1 MLLQASHR
9 VFLTCAALAYHLT
22 AQAIAEGELPEQDYS
37 DWYQVEI
44 VVFKPRNKQAN
55 DEIWPLTSLGYPKN
69 MVAVGAIE
77 VKPDSI
83 HQLRQLIEFEKMLPG
98 EPEIMDAALVSFL
111 FEKSS
116 RQQRNQQLLQE
127 ELQDEILLDTQV
139 EGPEEDEIT
148 SPIDHSQLQTILTA
162 PRPEAFRELSTEHFN
177 LTKISGSLRR
187 SSRFDLLTHQAWLQP
202 MVGESTP
209 ILVQTGKRYDHFF
222 EVDGT
227 LTFSRSRYLH
237 VDTDL
242 WYTEFT
248 PRYNQQ
254 QQLRLNDLGIDAATR
269 EAYPELVTQA
279 REQNTHVPLHSYRML
294 QSRRMRSNETHY
306 LDHPFFGVVIKIVR
320 FSMSNQ

>member
-1 MLLQASHR
+1 MPLQASHR
-9 VFLTCAALAYHLT
+9 AFLTCAALAYHLT
-22 AQAIAEGELPEQDYS
+22 AQAIAENELPERDYS

-44 VVFKPRNKQAN
+44 VIFKPRNKQTS
-55 DEIWPLTSLGYPKN
+55 DEIWPLTSLSYPKN
-69 MVAVGAIE
+69 MVAVGAID
-77 VKPDSI
+77 VQPDSI
-83 HQLRQLIEFEKMLPG
+83 HQLRQLLEFEKMLPG
-98 EPEIMDAALVSFL
+98 GPEASDAAPVSFL

-127 ELQDEILLDTQV
+127 ELEDEILLDPPAG
-139 EGPEEDEIT
+139 GPEDET
-148 SPIDHSQLQTILTA
+148 TNPIDHGQLQTILTA
-162 PRPEAFRELSTEHFN
+162 PGPEAFRELSPEHFN
-177 LTKISGSLRR
+177 LTRISGSLRR

-202 MVGESTP
+202 MTGESTP
-209 ILVQTGKRYDHFF
+209 ILVQTGKRYDHYF
-222 EVDGT
+222 EIDGT

-254 QQLRLNDLGIDAATR
+254 QQLRLNDFGIDAATR
-269 EAYPELVTQA
+269 KAYPELVTQA

-294 QSRRMRSNETHY
+294 QSRRMRSNEMHY

-320 FSMSNQ
+320 FSMSNE